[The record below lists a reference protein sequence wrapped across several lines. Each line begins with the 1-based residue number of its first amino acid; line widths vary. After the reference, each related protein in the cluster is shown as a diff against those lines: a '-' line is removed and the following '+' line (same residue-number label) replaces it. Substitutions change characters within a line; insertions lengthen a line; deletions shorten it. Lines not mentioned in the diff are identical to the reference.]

1 MYEFILIQ
9 KYWIYNIITIKC
21 NQYSQPD
28 AWGFH
33 FRFGGYSSADMSM
46 NCAFCEESPVFPR
59 NTDFDITMNIR
70 YGGISEINADDLKFG
85 FSYIF
90 L

>member
-1 MYEFILIQ
+1 MLNLQHNYY
-9 KYWIYNIITIKC
+9 KCKSIYC
-21 NQYSQPD
+21 SQPD
-28 AWGFH
+28 VWGFH
-33 FRFGGYSSADMSM
+33 FRFGGYSWADMST
-46 NCAFCEESPVFPR
+46 NCAFCEESPVFPG

-70 YGGISEINADDLKFG
+70 YGGISKINADNLKFG